1 MLEVLSTVFGL
12 IQGVLVM
19 LDKRSNWIFYSL
31 QMFFLVLFSINVHLW
46 GDVAID
52 SIYFFVGIGG
62 YFLWRPGNRAA
73 AISVYGWK
81 VRIVWGLAST
91 ALIILSW
98 IVLSKT
104 NNPLPLLDSITSVT
118 SIIATWFMFNHKLE
132 AWVVWFL
139 NDVFY
144 IAEYF
149 MLPDRALYL
158 IGLYII
164 WTVLAIVSFVNW
176 KRLYR
181 IDRGTAKRHEG
192 ELSFWRNI
200 NRAETLLK

>member
-1 MLEVLSTVFGL
+1 MLEILSSVFGL

-31 QMFFLVLFSINVHLW
+31 QMFFLVLFSINVLLW

-118 SIIATWFMFNHKLE
+118 SIVATWFMFCHKLE
-132 AWVVWFL
+132 AWVVWLL

-158 IGLYII
+158 IGLYVI
-164 WTVLAIVSFVNW
+164 WTVLAIVSFANW
-176 KRLYR
+176 KRLYLHQMYN
-181 IDRGTAKRHEG
+181 KV
-192 ELSFWRNI
+192 
-200 NRAETLLK
+200 